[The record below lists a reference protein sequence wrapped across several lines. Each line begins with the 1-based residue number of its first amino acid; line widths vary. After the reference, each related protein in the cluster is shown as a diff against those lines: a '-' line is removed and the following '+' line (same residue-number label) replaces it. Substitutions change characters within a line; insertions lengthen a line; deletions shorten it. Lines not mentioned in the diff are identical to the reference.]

1 MGSLRRAA
9 TALAALGAM
18 QSVLGDDRIAA
29 PGLELLKTHCSFC
42 HGGAEPKGGFRIG
55 SLSAVPD
62 RRNADLWRKSLEYVR
77 AEFMPPAEAG
87 RLPATDR
94 HRIVAFLEGRIRGG
108 EEQTGKAI
116 AGAPRRLNNRELANS
131 VRDVLLIEDVGTHR
145 PLADL
150 LGDTLQDGFDTNA
163 DALGMSQFH
172 LEQYIEAFRKVVDA
186 TILSGELPETR
197 RYEVTAGDMRMTSR
211 SQRRRQERAN
221 RTTESID
228 FLDPRLRVYF
238 ANFESAPATGRYRI
252 KIRAAAKDRGLY
264 DSAETGIYD
273 GDPVRLSV
281 HLGDRVRVFPLPDET
296 PVEIELDEWIAAG
309 TRLELSY
316 PTDGLRLR
324 GNGNFKFQFSIAHD
338 HIQKTDPKLHAAIL
352 KENIPKAPARTAK
365 NPRHWSH
372 WTEHW
377 QGPRPRLFSAEIEG
391 PLYASRPPKRQTA
404 LLGESP
410 KAQNAAAILRPIAE
424 RAWRRELRDGE
435 LDPIVRLV
443 AAGAAQGISAEGDI
457 EALKEGIVALL
468 ASPSFLVVNSGDGAS
483 SDRFA
488 SKLSYFLRST
498 IPDPRIREAVRN
510 GELATFEAVRAE
522 VLRWFESSAA
532 DEFVREF
539 PHAWL
544 ELDRINFMAPDPDR
558 FPMYAR
564 KRLSEDMVD
573 EALRFFR
580 HVVENNLPVPE
591 LLSADYTFLN
601 ADLAKV
607 YGVRD
612 APQDSQLRKYTFAD
626 GRRGGLLGMGAFLTL
641 TADSLATSPIHRAVY
656 VMEKFLGIRPPP
668 PPADV
673 EIAEPDVRQAKTI
686 KEILA
691 AHTTDPTCASCHR
704 SIDPYGYAFENFD
717 PTGAWR
723 DEYTMHIAAKPSRE
737 ALLEIEQQNRQRAAR
752 GLAPAERRWERAPIP
767 IDAASR
773 FPDGAPY
780 GGIVEYR
787 RRLLDDEYRDRFVRC
802 FIRKLLTYA
811 NGREVE
817 DSPEIESI
825 LARSAENDYRILD
838 TIAAVIDSPLFR
850 E

>member
-1 MGSLRRAA
+1 MRSLRCAA
-9 TALAALGAM
+9 AALAAAPLVFA
-18 QSVLGDDRIAA
+18 AA
-29 PGLELLKTHCSFC
+29 PGLELLKTHCSAC
-42 HGGAEPKGGFRIG
+42 HGGAEPKGRFRVD
-55 SLSAVPD
+55 SLQDPGRQGV
-62 RRNADLWRKSLEYVR
+62 DLWRKSLQYVR
-77 AEFMPPAEAG
+77 AEVMPPPEVG
-87 RLPATDR
+87 GLPARDR
-94 HRIVAFLEGRIRGG
+94 RRIAAFLEARIRGG
-108 EEQTGKAI
+108 EPGGA
-116 AGAPRRLNNRELANS
+116 APRRLNNREIANS
-131 VRDVLLIEDVGTHR
+131 VRDVLRIEDVGTHR
-145 PLADL
+145 PMADL
-150 LGDTLQDGFDTNA
+150 LGDTLQEGFDTNA

-186 TILSGELPETR
+186 AILSGELPAPR
-197 RYEVTAGDMRMTSR
+197 RYEVTAGDMCMTSLA
-211 SQRRRQERAN
+211 QRRRQERAN
-221 RTTESID
+221 RTAESID

-238 ANFESAPATGRYRI
+238 TNFESAPATGRYRI
-252 KIRAAAKDRGLY
+252 RIWAAAKDRGLY

-273 GDPVRLSV
+273 GDPIRLGV
-281 HLGDRVRVFPLPDET
+281 HLGGRVRVFPLADET
-296 PVEIELDEWIAAG
+296 PTEIEMDEWIAAG

-338 HIQKTDPKLHAAIL
+338 HIQKTDSQLYAAVL
-352 KENIPKAPARTAK
+352 QANLPKAPARTAK
-365 NPRHWSH
+365 NPKHWSH

-377 QGPRPRLFSAEIEG
+377 RGPRPRLFRAEIEG
-391 PLYASRPPKRQTA
+391 PLYASRPPKRQVA
-404 LLGESP
+404 LLGENP

-424 RAWRRELRDGE
+424 RAWRRELRGGE

-443 AAGAAQGISAEGDI
+443 ASRAAQGEGDI
-457 EALKEGIVALL
+457 EALKEGIVAIL
-468 ASPSFLVVNSGDGAS
+468 ASPSFLLVNSDGGDPA
-483 SDRFA
+483 DRFA
-488 SKLSYFLRST
+488 AKLSYFLRGT
-498 IPDPRIREAVRN
+498 IPDTRIREAVRN
-510 GELATFEAVRAE
+510 GGLAAFEAVRAE
-522 VLRWFESSAA
+522 VIRQFERSEA

-564 KRLSEDMVD
+564 KRLSEDMVA

-591 LLSADYTFLN
+591 LLWADYTFLN
-601 ADLAKV
+601 ADMAKV
-607 YGVRD
+607 YGVED
-612 APQDSQLRKYTFAD
+612 APQDSRLRKYAFPD

-641 TADSLATSPIHRAVY
+641 TADSLSTSPIHRAVY
-656 VMEKFLGIRPPP
+656 VMEKFLGIRPAP

-691 AHTTDPTCASCHR
+691 AHTADSTCASCHR

-723 DEYTMHIAAKPSRE
+723 SEYTMHIAAKPQRQ
-737 ALLEIEQQNRQRAAR
+737 APPAIEKQNRQRGALGLPPAAKPR
-752 GLAPAERRWERAPIP
+752 ENAPIP
-767 IDAASR
+767 VDAASR
-773 FPDGAPY
+773 LPDGTPY
-780 GGIVEYR
+780 SGIVEYR
-787 RRLLDDEYRDRFVRC
+787 RILRGGEYRDRFVRC
-802 FIRKLLTYA
+802 FIEKLLTYA

-817 DSPEIESI
+817 DSLEIESI
-825 LARSAENDYRILD
+825 LAKSSENDYRILD